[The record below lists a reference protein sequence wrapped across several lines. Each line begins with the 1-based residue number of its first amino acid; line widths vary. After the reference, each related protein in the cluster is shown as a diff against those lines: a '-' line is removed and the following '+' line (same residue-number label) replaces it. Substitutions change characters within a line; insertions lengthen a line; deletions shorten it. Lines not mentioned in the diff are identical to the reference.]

1 MTRTSTQN
9 RLDQALTRLL
19 AGQPT
24 ITDGAINV
32 SNLCR
37 EAGVGRDSFY
47 RSPQEFK
54 DRFTSAQA
62 NHSDNQPE
70 IVRLRDELRKLKREH
85 ADERRKQAEAIR
97 DLEETNKT
105 YANHIQALTLANAE
119 LADENQLLRSQ
130 INPHEGNVTRLPRR

>member
-1 MTRTSTQN
+1 MTRASTQN

-24 ITDGAINV
+24 VTDGTINV

-54 DRFTSAQA
+54 DRFAAAQT

-70 IVRLRDELRKLKREH
+70 IVRLRDELSRLKRQQ
-85 ADERRKQAEAIR
+85 ADDRRKQAEAIR
-97 DLEETNKT
+97 DLEATNKI
-105 YANHIQALTLANAE
+105 YANQIQILTLRAQE
-119 LADENQLLRSQ
+119 LQEQNLRLTGQ
-130 INPHEGNVTRLPRR
+130 IEAAAGVRPIRPS

>member
-1 MTRTSTQN
+1 MTRLSTQN

-24 ITDGAINV
+24 VTDGAINV

-54 DRFTSAQA
+54 DRFTAAQT

-70 IVRLRDELRKLKREH
+70 IVRLRDELGRLKRQH
-85 ADERRKQAEAIR
+85 AEDRRKQAGAIR
-97 DLEETNKT
+97 DLEETNQI
-105 YANHIQALTLANAE
+105 YANQIQVLTLRVQE
-119 LADENQLLRSQ
+119 LQEQNLQLTGRIEAAAGVRPIRPS
-130 INPHEGNVTRLPRR
+130 